1 MLGAIVRFSVRHRGI
16 VIGLALALIVYGLN
30 VLASAKL
37 DVFPEFAPPQVS
49 IQTEAPGFSAEQ
61 VEILVTKPIEDAIN
75 GVNGI
80 AMVRSQSIQGLSVIT
95 AVLAENTDIYRAR
108 QSLAERLGEAQS
120 RLPRT
125 VLPPVI
131 SPLTSSSSTV
141 LVVGI
146 TSKTRSLMEQ
156 RTFVDWTLR
165 PRLLATRGVAK
176 VAVFGGEVRQLQIQL
191 DPERLRLY
199 QIGIPEILAAASR
212 ATGVRGAG
220 VLDTPNQRIVVR
232 SEGQLLSP
240 ADLARSVVRER
251 AGAVLRL
258 SDLGRVTEAAEPRFG
273 EGGVNGEQGL
283 VIVVSAQLGA
293 NTKVVAAGAEQALQA
308 LKPALAAAGLTLHP
322 ALFRPSEFIDLAL
335 RNITNSLLLG
345 AVLVAVVLFVF
356 LADVGAATISLMAI
370 PLSLLAAIIV
380 LDRFGFGINTL
391 TLGGLAIALGEVVDD
406 AIIDVENI
414 GRRLRQHRVAHGDAA
429 EASQAVGA
437 IRDVVLH
444 ASLEVRG
451 SVVYATFVVALVF
464 LPVLA
469 LSGVQGALFRP
480 LGLAYILATL
490 ASLAV
495 ALAVTPALTLTLL
508 GRREHRQH
516 ESAFLAWLK
525 TWYRRGLE
533 WLCSRPIAVGAAAL
547 LTCVGAAATL
557 PFFGATFLP
566 EFREGHYLIHMSAVP
581 GTSLGETFRLGQQVT
596 AALRAD
602 PRVRSVAQRI
612 GRAELSEDTWGTH
625 YTEFEVDL
633 VPLSGEAATTVQE
646 NLRRVLGGFP
656 GVNFAIRGFLAE
668 RIEET
673 LTGSTAEVV
682 VKVFGDDLDSLDVA
696 ARRVAQTVRAVPAAI
711 DVQYDPPAVT
721 PEVTVRVRPPDLAA
735 AGLASD
741 EVLSAVET
749 ATRGVKVG
757 QTFEGNRSTDVVVV
771 LEPEARAQPE
781 ALRSLPVV
789 SPEGRMVTL
798 SQVADV
804 ARTTGR
810 YLISHQGARR
820 VQTVTANVRGGDV
833 AGFARTLEGRLANT
847 PLPAGIYAELGG
859 TATAQ
864 RQAQRELLLHSL
876 LAGAGIV
883 MLLSLAFG
891 DASRL
896 LLVLANLP
904 FALVGG
910 VVAVFATGGL
920 LSLGSL
926 VGFVTLFGIATR
938 NAVMLISHY
947 DHLVTVERESWGRE
961 AAIRGALERLGQ
973 ILMTA
978 LVTAL
983 ALVPLALGS
992 GDPGREIEGPMAIVI
1007 LGGLLTSTLLS
1018 LFVLPALALKWGRFA
1033 DADGADRV
1041 AATATPRRPETP

>member
-1 MLGAIVRFSVRHRGI
+1 MLGALVRFSVRHRGI
-16 VIGLALALIVYGLN
+16 VIGLGLAVVVYGLR
-30 VLASAKL
+30 VLAGAKL

-80 AMVRSQSIQGLSVIT
+80 AAVRSQSIQGLSVIT
-95 AVLAENTDIYRAR
+95 AVLAEGTDIYRAR
-108 QSLAERLGEAQS
+108 QSLAERLGEAQG
-120 RLPRT
+120 RLPRS
-125 VLPPVI
+125 VPPPVI

-141 LVVGI
+141 LVVGV

-191 DPERLRLY
+191 APERMRLY
-199 QIGIPEILAAASR
+199 QVGLDEVLSAAGR

-220 VLDTPNQRIVVR
+220 VLDTPNQRIVIHTD
-232 SEGQLLSP
+232 GQLLTP
-240 ADLARSVVRER
+240 DALARSVVREKG
-251 AGAVLRL
+251 GAVLRL
-258 SDLGRVTEAAEPRFG
+258 GDLGRVAEAPEPPFG
-273 EGGVNGEQGL
+273 EGGVNGERGL
-283 VIVVSAQLGA
+283 VIVVSGQLGS
-293 NTKVVAAGAEQALQA
+293 NTKVVAAAVEDALRA
-308 LKPALAAAGLTLHP
+308 LRPAIDAAGLTLHP
-322 ALFRPSEFIDLAL
+322 ELFRPAEFIDLAL
-335 RNITNSLLLG
+335 RNITSSLLLG
-345 AVLVAVVLFVF
+345 AALVAVVLFVF
-356 LADVGAATISLMAI
+356 LADVGAAAISLTAI

-414 GRRLRQHRVAHGDAA
+414 ARRLRQHRAA
-429 EASQAVGA
+429 GSPRST
-437 IRDVVLH
+437 RDVVLE

-480 LGLAYILATL
+480 LGLAYIFATL

-495 ALAVTPALTLTLL
+495 ALTITPALTLTLL
-508 GRREHRQH
+508 ARRERREH
-516 ESAFLAWLK
+516 ESRFLAWLK
-525 TWYRRGLE
+525 RIYGRMLE
-533 WLCSRPIAVGAAAL
+533 WLCDRPLTVGAAAL
-547 LTCVGAAATL
+547 LTCLAAVLTL

-566 EFREGHYLIHMSAVP
+566 EFREGHYLVHMSAVP
-581 GTSLGETFRLGQQVT
+581 GTSLAETFRLGQQVT
-596 AALRAD
+596 AALRKD

-633 VPLSGEAATTVQE
+633 VPLTGEAAVTVQDD
-646 NLRRVLGGFP
+646 LRRVLARFP

-673 LTGSTAEVV
+673 LTGSTAEIV
-682 VKVFGDDLDSLDVA
+682 VKVFGDDLDSLDLA
-696 ARRVAQTVRAVPAAI
+696 ARRVAELVRQGPGAS
-711 DVQYDPPAVT
+711 DVQYDAPPVT
-721 PEVTVRVRPPDLAA
+721 PELAIRLRQSDLAA
-735 AGLASD
+735 TGLAAD
-741 EVLSAVET
+741 DALAAVEA
-749 ATRGVKVG
+749 ATRGVKVA
-757 QTFEGNRSTDVVVV
+757 QTFEGNRATDVVVV
-771 LEPEARAQPE
+771 LEPEARARPE
-781 ALRSLPVV
+781 DLRGLPIMTAA
-789 SPEGRMVTL
+789 GRLVML
-798 SQVADV
+798 ADVADI

-810 YLISHQGARR
+810 FMISHQGARR
-820 VQTVTANVRGGDV
+820 VQTVTADARGDE
-833 AGFARTLEGRLANT
+833 AGFAAELEQRLALT
-847 PLPAGIYAELGG
+847 PLPFGVYAELGG
-859 TATAQ
+859 TAQAQ
-864 RQAQRELLLHSL
+864 RDAQRELLLHSL
-876 LAGAGIV
+876 LAGVGIV
-883 MLLSLAFG
+883 MLLALAFG

-910 VVAVFATGGL
+910 VLAVFATGGL

-938 NAVMLISHY
+938 NAVMLVSHY
-947 DHLVTVERESWGRE
+947 DHLVTAEGESWGR
-961 AAIRGALERLGQ
+961 ATAIRGALERLGP

-983 ALVPLALGS
+983 ALVPLAVGS

-1007 LGGLLTSTLLS
+1007 LGGLLTSTVLS
-1018 LFVLPALALKWGRFA
+1018 LFVLPTLALRWGRF
-1033 DADGADRV
+1033 DSSRP
-1041 AATATPRRPETP
+1041 TA

>member
-1 MLGAIVRFSVRHRGI
+1 MLGALVRFSVRHRGI
-16 VIGLALALIVYGLN
+16 VIGLGLAVVVYGLR
-30 VLASAKL
+30 VLAGAKL

-80 AMVRSQSIQGLSVIT
+80 AAVRSQSIQGLSVIT
-95 AVLAENTDIYRAR
+95 AVLAEGTDIYRAR
-108 QSLAERLGEAQS
+108 QSLAERLGEAQG
-120 RLPRT
+120 RLPRS
-125 VLPPVI
+125 VPPPVI

-141 LVVGI
+141 LVIGV

-191 DPERLRLY
+191 APERMRLY
-199 QIGIPEILAAASR
+199 QVGLDEVLSAAGR

-220 VLDTPNQRIVVR
+220 VLDTPNQRIVIHTD
-232 SEGQLLSP
+232 GQLLTP
-240 ADLARSVVRER
+240 DALARSVVREKG
-251 AGAVLRL
+251 GAVLRL
-258 SDLGRVTEAAEPRFG
+258 GDLGRVAEAPEPRFG
-273 EGGVNGEQGL
+273 EGGVNGERGL
-283 VIVVSAQLGA
+283 VIVVSGQLGS
-293 NTKVVAAGAEQALQA
+293 NTKVVAAAVEAALRA
-308 LKPALAAAGLTLHP
+308 LRPAIDAAGLTLHP
-322 ALFRPSEFIDLAL
+322 ELFRPSEFIDLAL
-335 RNITNSLLLG
+335 RNITSSLLLG
-345 AVLVAVVLFVF
+345 AALVAVVLFVF
-356 LADVGAATISLMAI
+356 LADVGAAAISLTAI

-380 LDRFGFGINTL
+380 LDRFGFGVNTL

-414 GRRLRQHRVAHGDAA
+414 ARRLREHR
-429 EASQAVGA
+429 AVGSPRST
-437 IRDVVLH
+437 RDVVLE

-480 LGLAYILATL
+480 LGLAYIFATL

-495 ALAVTPALTLTLL
+495 ALTITPALTLTLL
-508 GRREHRQH
+508 ARRERGEH
-516 ESAFLAWLK
+516 ESRFLAWLK
-525 TWYRRGLE
+525 RIYGRVLE
-533 WLCSRPIAVGAAAL
+533 WLCDRPLTVGAAAL
-547 LTCVGAAATL
+547 LTCVAAVLTL

-566 EFREGHYLIHMSAVP
+566 EFREGHYLVHMSAVP
-581 GTSLGETFRLGQQVT
+581 GTSLAETFRLGQQVT
-596 AALRAD
+596 AALRKD

-633 VPLSGEAATTVQE
+633 VPLTGEAAVTVQDD
-646 NLRRVLGGFP
+646 LRRILARFP

-673 LTGSTAEVV
+673 LTGSTAEIV
-682 VKVFGDDLDSLDVA
+682 VKVFGDDLDSLDLA
-696 ARRVAQTVRAVPAAI
+696 ARRVAQLVRSVPGAS
-711 DVQYDPPAVT
+711 DVQYDAPPVT
-721 PEVTVRVRPPDLAA
+721 PELAIRLRQSDLAA
-735 AGLASD
+735 TGLAAD
-741 EVLSAVET
+741 DALAAVEA
-749 ATRGVKVG
+749 ATRGVKVA
-757 QTFEGNRSTDVVVV
+757 QTFEGNRATDVVVV
-771 LEPEARAQPE
+771 LEPEARARPE
-781 ALRSLPVV
+781 DLRGLPIMTAA
-789 SPEGRMVTL
+789 GRLVML
-798 SQVADV
+798 SDVADI

-810 YLISHQGARR
+810 FMISHQGARR
-820 VQTVTANVRGGDV
+820 VQTVTADAGADE
-833 AGFARTLEGRLANT
+833 AGFATELERRLAVT
-847 PLPAGIYAELGG
+847 PLPFGVYAELGG
-859 TATAQ
+859 TAQAQ
-864 RQAQRELLLHSL
+864 RDAQRELLLHSL
-876 LAGAGIV
+876 LAGVGIV
-883 MLLSLAFG
+883 MLLALAFG
-891 DASRL
+891 DVSRL
-896 LLVLANLP
+896 MLVLANLP

-910 VVAVFATGGL
+910 VLAVFATGGL

-938 NAVMLISHY
+938 NAVMLVSHY
-947 DHLVTVERESWGRE
+947 DHLVTAEGESWGR
-961 AAIRGALERLGQ
+961 ATAIRGALERLGP

-983 ALVPLALGS
+983 ALVPLAVGS

-1007 LGGLLTSTLLS
+1007 LGGLLTSTVLS
-1018 LFVLPALALKWGRFA
+1018 LFVLPTLALRWGRF
-1033 DADGADRV
+1033 DGGRA
-1041 AATATPRRPETP
+1041 EG